1 MVNLASSELWA
12 LIFPSCACVLDEERS
27 NFIRRLP
34 NNIGSF
40 ALVVSNE
47 MADRLQGTIQ
57 TEHFYVQRIH
67 ADNLHYAVLWDAA
80 EWRHSDERRMENA
93 QKFIES
99 DAKYVTKKVHEYRK
113 ELIVLELDKLKIF
126 TKSKSYDLAEALTSK
141 GEDNY
146 KEKTAQFHL
155 AFKGVY
161 ENVNIYFPLEQVAKI
176 IDTNNILRYEPI
188 QNHTEETTGIDVQ
201 ADEAAHGESQ
211 EGLAAQGNSTCKERS
226 SLSEGGGEEAQ
237 G

>member
-1 MVNLASSELWA
+1 M
-12 LIFPSCACVLDEERS
+12 
-27 NFIRRLP
+27 
-34 NNIGSF
+34 GSF

-47 MADRLQGTIQ
+47 MADRLAGTIQ

-93 QKFIES
+93 QRHIAS
-99 DAKYVTKKVHEYRK
+99 DASYITKKVHEYRK

-126 TKSKSYDLAEALTSK
+126 TKAKSYDLAEAITSK
-141 GEDNY
+141 GEENY
-146 KEKTAQFHL
+146 KEKTEQFHK

-176 IDTNNILRYEPI
+176 IDTNNILRYDT
-188 QNHTEETTGIDVQ
+188 QETTVIDLSK
-201 ADEAAHGESQ
+201 DEATHGESQ
-211 EGLAAQGNSTCKERS
+211 EGFPTAGESSCEERS
-226 SLSEGGGEEAQ
+226 NLSEGRGEEAQ

>member
-1 MVNLASSELWA
+1 MVNLSSSELWA

-27 NFIRRLP
+27 HFIRRLP
-34 NNIGSF
+34 NNMGSF

-47 MADRLQGTIQ
+47 LADRLAGTIQ

-93 QKFIES
+93 QRHIAS
-99 DAKYVTKKVHEYRK
+99 DASYITKKVHEYRK

-126 TKSKSYDLAEALTSK
+126 TKAKSYDLAEAITSK
-141 GEDNY
+141 GEENY
-146 KEKTAQFHL
+146 KEKTDQFHK
-155 AFKGVY
+155 AFKGAY
-161 ENVNIYFPLEQVAKI
+161 ENVNIYFPLAQVARI
-176 IDTNNILRYEPI
+176 IDTNNILRYDN
-188 QNHTEETTGIDVQ
+188 QETTSSDIQED
-201 ADEAAHGESQ
+201 APAHGQGE
-211 EGLAAQGNSTCKERS
+211 EGISGAGQSSCEERS
-226 SLSEGGGEEAQ
+226 NLSSDRGEEAQ

>member
-1 MVNLASSELWA
+1 MLNLTSSDLWA
-12 LIFPSCACVLDEERS
+12 LIYPSCACNLDEERS

-34 NNIGSF
+34 NNMGSF
-40 ALVVSNE
+40 ALVISNE

-93 QKFIES
+93 QRHIAS
-99 DAKYVTKKVHEYRK
+99 DASYITKKVHEYRK

-126 TKSKSYDLAEALTSK
+126 TKAKSYDLAEAITSK
-141 GEDNY
+141 GEENY
-146 KEKTAQFHL
+146 KEKTEQFHK

-176 IDTNNILRYEPI
+176 IDTNNILRYDT
-188 QNHTEETTGIDVQ
+188 QETTVIDLSK
-201 ADEAAHGESQ
+201 DEATHGESQ
-211 EGLAAQGNSTCKERS
+211 EGFPTAGESSCEERS
-226 SLSEGGGEEAQ
+226 NLSEGRGEEAQ

>member
-1 MVNLASSELWA
+1 M
-12 LIFPSCACVLDEERS
+12 
-27 NFIRRLP
+27 
-34 NNIGSF
+34 GSF
-40 ALVVSNE
+40 NLVVSND

-93 QKFIES
+93 QRFIES
-99 DAKYVTKKVHEYRK
+99 DAKYITKKVHEYRK

-176 IDTNNILRYEPI
+176 IDTNNILRYDT
-188 QNHTEETTGIDVQ
+188 QETTIQDVQ
-201 ADEAAHGESQ
+201 ADAPAHGESQ
-211 EGLAAQGNSTCKERS
+211 EGLTTEGQNSREERS
-226 SLSEGGGEEAQ
+226 NLSSDRGEEAQ